1 MRTRHLLLCGL
12 ILATVSRVGW
22 ERRAAAE
29 DPLRMPVLR
38 AIEQAKRYLIRQ
50 QNVEGHWEGERHQL
64 HVGVTSLAVIALINT
79 GMTSQD
85 PEIQKALRWLR
96 STQTQSTY
104 EISLK
109 IQALSLAKDGKTD
122 IPQIA
127 ALVRLLEES
136 QLQNGSW
143 SYFANQRGLFNPAG
157 DRSNAQFAVLGLREA
172 QEAGVPVDLQVWQ
185 RASDHFLRSQNR
197 DGGWSYS
204 GAEGGGSTGSMTV
217 AGIATMLISEGM
229 LKAQEEHL
237 NRDGTPRCCTPTPD
251 KTNLA
256 AALRWLGNNF
266 TVKYNPAPNR
276 AVANNWVLYYLYG
289 LERAG
294 RFSGQ
299 RFFTNSR
306 GDHFDWYREGAEYLV
321 AQQNRVNGTWQGA
334 GDGENDPIV
343 GTSLALIF
351 LSKGLAPVLFNKIEY
366 GVRDPRTQLLTS
378 DNWNKHPDDVRNL
391 TQHITGLPKWPKLL
405 NWQTVDIGRSTVSDL
420 LQAPIALLTGDE
432 PLRLDR
438 RDLELLREYLDRGG
452 FLLAVNNCR
461 SAAFDESFRDIVR
474 QLYPPSEARLQRLKP
489 DHPVFRA
496 EYDLIDEKTGEPSAE
511 LWGLEVGCR
520 TNLIYSPQD
529 LSCLWDKWTS
539 FSVPKRPPSL
549 VGMVSRSMQIG
560 VNVVAYVTGREV
572 LNKLERGTVEAGTDQ
587 VASFERD
594 LIELR
599 KIRYSGDWDA
609 APQALRRMMQS
620 ARGTAN
626 LPLSTNIGDITVLD
640 RSLGQFPL
648 LFLHGRRDFSF
659 SQAEQE
665 RLRRFLD
672 SGGFLFADACCA
684 SAEFDRGF
692 RRLVSQL
699 YPDRPIE
706 RIPADHELFL
716 SSSAHRLTKVRRR
729 ESSQGPSRGALESVV
744 NEVEPFLEGIQI
756 NNRFVIVYSKY
767 DISCAMDRQAAVAC
781 SGYLHE
787 DAVKIAVNVLV
798 YGLNQ

>member
-1 MRTRHLLLCGL
+1 MWTRHLVLCGL
-12 ILATVSRVGW
+12 ILATISCVGW
-22 ERRAAAE
+22 EKRAAAE

-64 HVGVTSLAVIALINT
+64 HVGVTSLAVIALLNT

-172 QEAGVPVDLQVWQ
+172 QEAGVPVDLEVWQ

-378 DNWNKHPDDVRNL
+378 DNWNRHPDDVRNL

-489 DHPVFRA
+489 DHPGLSGRVRPDRREDRRA
-496 EYDLIDEKTGEPSAE
+496 QRGAVGAGGWVSHQPYLFTPRPFLPVGQVDQFLGSQATAFAGRDGFPQHADWRQCCGLRDRSGSAQQAGARHRGGWNRSGCQLRTRPDRTAEDPLLGGLGRGSAGAAADDAVGPRDGEPAALDEPWRHHGAGPFSWAVSAVVSA
-511 LWGLEVGCR
+511 WQAGLQFQPG
-520 TNLIYSPQD
+520 
-529 LSCLWDKWTS
+529 
-539 FSVPKRPPSL
+539 
-549 VGMVSRSMQIG
+549 G
-560 VNVVAYVTGREV
+560 
-572 LNKLERGTVEAGTDQ
+572 AGTT
-587 VASFERD
+587 
-594 LIELR
+594 
-599 KIRYSGDWDA
+599 A
-609 APQALRRMMQS
+609 A
-620 ARGTAN
+620 
-626 LPLSTNIGDITVLD
+626 
-640 RSLGQFPL
+640 
-648 LFLHGRRDFSF
+648 LF
-659 SQAEQE
+659 
-665 RLRRFLD
+665 
-672 SGGFLFADACCA
+672 
-684 SAEFDRGF
+684 GF
-692 RRLVSQL
+692 RGVSVCRRVLRLGGV
-699 YPDRPIE
+699 
-706 RIPADHELFL
+706 
-716 SSSAHRLTKVRRR
+716 
-729 ESSQGPSRGALESVV
+729 
-744 NEVEPFLEGIQI
+744 
-756 NNRFVIVYSKY
+756 
-767 DISCAMDRQAAVAC
+767 
-781 SGYLHE
+781 
-787 DAVKIAVNVLV
+787 
-798 YGLNQ
+798 

>member
-1 MRTRHLLLCGL
+1 
-12 ILATVSRVGW
+12 
-22 ERRAAAE
+22 
-29 DPLRMPVLR
+29 
-38 AIEQAKRYLIRQ
+38 
-50 QNVEGHWEGERHQL
+50 
-64 HVGVTSLAVIALINT
+64 
-79 GMTSQD
+79 
-85 PEIQKALRWLR
+85 
-96 STQTQSTY
+96 
-104 EISLK
+104 
-109 IQALSLAKDGKTD
+109 
-122 IPQIA
+122 
-127 ALVRLLEES
+127 
-136 QLQNGSW
+136 
-143 SYFANQRGLFNPAG
+143 
-157 DRSNAQFAVLGLREA
+157 
-172 QEAGVPVDLQVWQ
+172 
-185 RASDHFLRSQNR
+185 
-197 DGGWSYS
+197 
-204 GAEGGGSTGSMTV
+204 
-217 AGIATMLISEGM
+217 
-229 LKAQEEHL
+229 L

-626 LPLSTNIGDITVLD
+626 LPLSTNLGDITVLD

-744 NEVEPFLEGIQI
+744 NEVEPFLEGIQV
-756 NNRFVIVYSKY
+756 NNRFVIVYSKF